1 MKRNLINIINV
12 ILIIFLFFGTC
23 FLPTI
28 VGENNSEE
36 FESNENQ
43 VILTKGNEG
52 SEYWALLVAVGVYAD
67 DPQQNRPLML
77 EEVDDFYD
85 VLLQS
90 DIWSEDHIKLI
101 KGEDATASNIIAG
114 LRWLDRM
121 EDKDDFSVVYIT
133 THGSPIGL
141 DIPPFDE
148 EDGTD
153 EMLVTYW
160 GFAYPYT
167 FIWDDEL
174 NFLLNRLESQ
184 GVCLIV
190 DSCYAG
196 GFNDPPNWNRLN
208 IFPSPK
214 GENTMSSEEWMEG
227 FAEDV
232 RGQNRVVLMASCED
246 EVSYSGGFAPYLID
260 GLKKYAD
267 INSDNIIS
275 AEEAFLYTEPRTYRQ
290 TPTIYDGY
298 DGELPLIYLSEAK
311 KSEDVNAIDPLI
323 DISSSYENSKIC
335 GFVKDDETTNP
346 IDNAMIN
353 VRGRDNYWEF
363 FENETTTDS
372 NGFFSINVPPS
383 RCTVTVYAD
392 GYCGDEQRNI
402 EIDENETVWRNF
414 SLYPKPPETS
424 VVCGYISDEETGD
437 PINSANIDLYWEGEF
452 NQFYMNETSSG
463 LDGFYS
469 INVASGQIDL
479 EIDANGYFGD
489 DIDEFDILDY
499 KTYWFNFSL
508 IPRPKENSVVCGY
521 MTDNETG
528 NPIDHVR
535 IEFEWLDITTGY
547 RYDNETQTDSSGF
560 YKIDIAPG
568 EVYHDIRSQSYYYY
582 NPYRLDCQEDKVL
595 WINISLEEE
604 PIEVDIAKPLR
615 ALYVNNNRI
624 MPYNK
629 ARIIGSIDIEAI
641 VNYDWWGHTEI
652 EKIEFYV
659 DDELKETV
667 YSEPYNWTWSERKVG
682 KHTIKVIAYDLQGNS
697 ASKEIEVRKF
707 L

>member
-1 MKRNLINIINV
+1 MKNNLNNISA
-12 ILIIFLFFGTC
+12 IIIIVLLLFGTC
-23 FLPTI
+23 FLPTSI
-28 VGENNSEE
+28 GFSDTEE
-36 FESNENQ
+36 FEADENQ

-52 SEYWALLVAVGVYAD
+52 SEYWALLVAVGEYAD

-90 DIWSEDHIKLI
+90 DIWSEDHIKVI
-101 KGEDATASNIIAG
+101 KGKDATAINIISG
-114 LRWLDRM
+114 LRWLDKM

-160 GFAYPYT
+160 GFTYPNT

-196 GFNDPPNWNRLN
+196 GFNDPPGWNPLN
-208 IFPSPK
+208 IFPYPR
-214 GENTMSSEEWMEG
+214 GDNTMSSKEWMEG
-227 FAEDV
+227 FADEIK
-232 RGQNRVVLMASCED
+232 RQGRVVLMASCED
-246 EVSYSGGFAPYLID
+246 ELSYSGGFAPYLID
-260 GLKKYAD
+260 GLRKYAD
-267 INSDNIIS
+267 INEDNIIS
-275 AEEAFLYTEPRTYRQ
+275 AEEAFIYTEPRTYRQ

-298 DGELPLIYLSEAK
+298 DGELPLIYLSEK
-311 KSEDVNAIDPLI
+311 QKSENINTIDSLI
-323 DISSSYENSKIC
+323 DMSKSYENSKIC
-335 GFVKDDETTNP
+335 GYVEDADTTDP
-346 IDNAMIN
+346 IYDATIN
-353 VRGRDNYWEF
+353 VRGRDYEWEF
-363 FENETTTDS
+363 FENETKTDI

-383 RCTVTVYAD
+383 RCTLTVYAD

-402 EIDENETVWRNF
+402 EIDENETKWVNF
-414 SLYPKPPETS
+414 SLYPRPPENS
-424 VVCGYISDEETGD
+424 VICGYITDEETGD
-437 PINSANIDLYWEGEF
+437 PINNANINLYWEGDFDE
-452 NQFYMNETSSG
+452 FYMNETFSEI
-463 LDGFYS
+463 DGFYS
-469 INVASGQIDL
+469 INVAAGIIDL
-479 EIDANGYFGD
+479 EVEANGYFRD
-489 DIDEFDILDY
+489 DIDEMVIQDY
-499 KTYWFNFSL
+499 ETYWFNFSL

-521 MTDNETG
+521 ITDNKTG
-528 NPIDHVR
+528 NPINYVR

-568 EVYHDIRSQSYYYY
+568 EVYHDIRSQNYNYY

-595 WINISLEEE
+595 WMNISLEEE
-604 PIEVDIAKPLR
+604 PIEVDIAKPLQ
-615 ALYVNNNRI
+615 ALYINNNRI

-641 VNYDWWGHTEI
+641 VNYDWWGHTEV
-652 EKIEFYV
+652 EKIEFYI

-667 YSEPYNWTWSERKVG
+667 YSQPYNWTWNERKIG
-682 KHTIKVIAYDLQGNS
+682 KHTIKVIAYDMQGNS